1 MAKNIPKMAVK
12 KENEVF
18 DSLRSEMRQMLETK
32 FRNWKIKNLS
42 LFKQYLLILRFYG
55 FQLPK

>member
-1 MAKNIPKMAVK
+1 MAVK